1 LIIDLHVTEPFLDS
15 FAVSF
20 LITWLMIR
28 WAPALGL
35 VDIPSERKVH
45 TRPIPKGGG
54 LGIVLGWLSA
64 ALLLGLDSSELCLWG
79 GIGLLIVVL
88 GLVDDIR
95 PLPWQLRLG
104 AQMMAAVTAVWF
116 LGGVPGSSSWVQYLL
131 WPAAVIWIVGLTN
144 AFNMLDNMDAL
155 SAGVA
160 WVAAALFAITSILVT
175 FFGSFCIHYSAFN
188 AQLMLMGSLTG
199 FLWFNRPP
207 ARIFMGDAGSTFL
220 GFFFGIS
227 SLLFAGCFDYP
238 TVSTNPNASGLPLID
253 TLSGGSYSSGFT
265 LMGALFSRPWPL
277 VFCFL
282 FIPWY
287 DLVSVVTIRLRQG
300 RSPFHADKQHL
311 SHRLV
316 ALGLSPPMAVASIC
330 LLAAA
335 IGAAGLFLF
344 SLVPNYGPM
353 LTWIFAAVSWLSLTT
368 FEFLAHRRLK
378 ASVEA

>member
-1 LIIDLHVTEPFLDS
+1 LIIDLHVTEPFLVS

-35 VDIPSERKVH
+35 VDVPNERRVH

-64 ALLLGLDSSELCLWG
+64 ALFLGLDSRELCLWG

-104 AQMMAAVTAVWF
+104 AQMMAAITAVWF

-131 WPAAVIWIVGLTN
+131 WPAAIFWIVGLTN

-160 WVAAALFAITSILVT
+160 WVAAALFALTSILVT
-175 FFGSFCIHYSAFN
+175 FFVSFCIHYSAFN

-220 GFFFGIS
+220 GFFFGTS
-227 SLLFAGCFDYP
+227 SLLFAGFFDHRS
-238 TVSTNPNASGLPLID
+238 VSTEPNASGLPLIG
-253 TLSGGSYSSGFT
+253 TLSGGSDSSGFT
-265 LMGALFSRPWPL
+265 LMDALFPGPWPL

-287 DLVSVVTIRLRQG
+287 DLVSVVIIRLRQG

-316 ALGLSPPMAVASIC
+316 DLGLTPPKAVATIW

-335 IGAAGLFLF
+335 IGAIGLLLF
-344 SLVPNYGPM
+344 SLIPDHGRL
-353 LTWIFAAVSWLSLTT
+353 LTWIFLAVSWLSLAA
-368 FEFLAHRRLK
+368 FELLAHRRRK
-378 ASVEA
+378 ASVEV